1 MSITR
6 HKILN
11 CALGVFSAAL
21 LIGLLVTLGR
31 WNRYRVD
38 VRYAHDIVGGFD
50 SKRDL
55 AMRGDLSDTVQYL
68 EQLHFPEGQPSP
80 FTGSLSYFVETQR
93 RRAVHDVIVYLRAKT
108 GEDLGDKPEAW
119 IQKYAKK

>member
-6 HKILN
+6 HKILSGT
-11 CALGVFSAAL
+11 LGILSIAL

-38 VRYAHDIVGGFD
+38 VRYAHDIIGRFN
-50 SKRDL
+50 SERDF
-55 AMRGDLSDTVQYL
+55 AMKGDLSETIQYL
-68 EQLHFPEGQPSP
+68 ERLHLPEGQPSP

-108 GEDLGDKPEAW
+108 GEDLGESPEVW